1 MRERKDGGKEGG
13 FEQVE
18 GGSRDGG
25 EFGEQGQTDRW
36 KSAKVKSI
44 YRSACFLLVPL
55 FISPLCFQ
63 HSHMSLLTFT
73 MHSRW
78 SWIFHPHTHTHT
90 RSYFPPDLTHC
101 STLHNSHPPL
111 QAHIY
116 NEQTHANYLLNFV
129 KIRGHCR
136 QNNRMRTPCDGKMC
150 HNNNKMFR
158 SGQPVVSK
166 CFSEMGTNCKLWLS
180 PEWREHPGREEMLK
194 LWVWFVGWYTH

>member
-136 QNNRMRTPCDGKMC
+136 QNNRMRTTGWEHHVTARCVTTTTKCSDQANQWSPNVSVRWEQTVSCD
-150 HNNNKMFR
+150 
-158 SGQPVVSK
+158 
-166 CFSEMGTNCKLWLS
+166 
-180 PEWREHPGREEMLK
+180 
-194 LWVWFVGWYTH
+194 